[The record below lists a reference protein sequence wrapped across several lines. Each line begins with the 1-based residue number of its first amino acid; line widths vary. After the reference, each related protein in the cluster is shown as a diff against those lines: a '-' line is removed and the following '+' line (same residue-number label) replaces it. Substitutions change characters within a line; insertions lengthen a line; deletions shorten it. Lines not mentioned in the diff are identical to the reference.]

1 MHRVLVLHCK
11 SPFVGCKSDG
21 QVGPLDS
28 SKGIGSHTKLPS
40 EVANQLAYYKAEHGF
55 GVLAPRGWSCFS
67 TYGSNGS
74 SLFVPGTA
82 AAAGRSKTASRCGVP
97 GSICASG
104 VETNWN
110 KRSGRWREARS
121 IVRNR

>member
-1 MHRVLVLHCK
+1 MLQGMFGKRLAEHFSLLEPSSLVLDPK
-11 SPFVGCKSDG
+11 GNS
-21 QVGPLDS
+21 QVALTRMRMPNGFPGPL
-28 SKGIGSHTKLPS
+28 HTFHQKRLFRYPCTCAVPTALRAG
-40 EVANQLAYYKAEHGF
+40 E
-55 GVLAPRGWSCFS
+55 RGLTDAFIVSP
-67 TYGSNGS
+67 NG
-74 SLFVPGTA
+74 
-82 AAAGRSKTASRCGVP
+82 GVP